1 MKLLE
6 ANNKFIFRHPTVKQ
20 PLRKFVPRA
29 VPRAEKIRSACSSA
43 CTTFRVQCQM
53 KLSGALRHS
62 FSKTPSIQ

>member
-20 PLRKFVPRA
+20 PLRKF